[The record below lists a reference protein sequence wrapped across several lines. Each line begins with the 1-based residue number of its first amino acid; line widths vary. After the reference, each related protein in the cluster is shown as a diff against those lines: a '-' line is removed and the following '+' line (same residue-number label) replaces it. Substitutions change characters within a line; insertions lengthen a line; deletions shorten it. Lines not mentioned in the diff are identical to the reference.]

1 MSYIRVLV
9 LVPIE
14 KEQVLITALKQ
25 VDVLSMHVQKV
36 KGYCCTPNFYSHD
49 WAAEINKF
57 EIFIGEHDL
66 DGVKKVLKD
75 VCFTG
80 AEDDGVIA
88 VSSLIELEKIANL

>member
-14 KEQVLITALKQ
+14 KEEVLITALKQ

-36 KGYCCTPNFYSHD
+36 SGYCSTPNFYSQD

-57 EIFIGEHDL
+57 ELFIGEHDL
-66 DGVKKVLKD
+66 DSVKKVLKE
-75 VCFTG
+75 VCLTG

-88 VSSLIELEKIANL
+88 VTSLIELEKIKNL